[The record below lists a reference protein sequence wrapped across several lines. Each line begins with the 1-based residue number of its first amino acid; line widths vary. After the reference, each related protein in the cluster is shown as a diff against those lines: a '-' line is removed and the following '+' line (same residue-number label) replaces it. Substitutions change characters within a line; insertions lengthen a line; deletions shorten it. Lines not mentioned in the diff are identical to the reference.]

1 MLERE
6 FFLILSKKII
16 MNLILNFQILISG
29 IIIGIIFFQTAL
41 AAPIVFNNLN
51 KEQSRIYIRNI
62 FPKIFKT
69 NMSLS
74 LVFVVLNFIF
84 LTNETSTFIG
94 SITFIFSLICLLLIP
109 ATNYATDNGDKKKF
123 KLLHLASVLMTVVV
137 LIINFLWIF
146 FL

>member
-51 KEQSRIYIRNI
+51 KEQSRIYIKKELKPSR
-62 FPKIFKT
+62 
-69 NMSLS
+69 SL
-74 LVFVVLNFIF
+74 FNR
-84 LTNETSTFIG
+84 
-94 SITFIFSLICLLLIP
+94 SIS
-109 ATNYATDNGDKKKF
+109 K
-123 KLLHLASVLMTVVV
+123 MTG
-137 LIINFLWIF
+137 
-146 FL
+146 

>member
-69 NMSLS
+69 NMILS
-74 LVFVVLNFIF
+74 LVFLVLNFIF

-94 SITFIFSLICLLLIP
+94 SITFILSLICLLLIP
-109 ATNYATDNGDKKKF
+109 ATNYATDSGDKKKF
-123 KLLHLASVLMTVVV
+123 KILHSASVIMTVVV
-137 LIINFLWIF
+137 LIINILWIL

>member
-74 LVFVVLNFIF
+74 IVFLVLNFIF

-109 ATNYATDNGDKKKF
+109 PTNYATDSGDKKKF

>member
-74 LVFVVLNFIF
+74 IVFLVLNFIF

-109 ATNYATDNGDKKKF
+109 ATNDATDNGDKKKF

>member
-69 NMSLS
+69 NMSFS
-74 LVFVVLNFIF
+74 LVFLVLNFIF

-94 SITFIFSLICLLLIP
+94 SITFILSLICLLLIP
-109 ATNYATDNGDKKKF
+109 ATNYATDSGDKKKF
-123 KLLHLASVLMTVVV
+123 KLLHSASVIMTVAV
-137 LIINFLWIF
+137 LIINILWIL

>member
-74 LVFVVLNFIF
+74 LVFLVLNFIF
-84 LTNETSTFIG
+84 LNT
-94 SITFIFSLICLLLIP
+94 
-109 ATNYATDNGDKKKF
+109 
-123 KLLHLASVLMTVVV
+123 
-137 LIINFLWIF
+137 
-146 FL
+146 

>member
-69 NMSLS
+69 NMILS
-74 LVFVVLNFIF
+74 FVFLVLNFIF
-84 LTNETSTFIG
+84 LTSETSTFIG
-94 SITFIFSLICLLLIP
+94 YITFIFSLICLLLIP
-109 ATNYATDNGDKKKF
+109 ATNYATDRGDKKKF
-123 KLLHLASVLMTVVV
+123 KLLHLTSVIMTVVV
-137 LIINFLWIF
+137 LIINILWIL

>member
-1 MLERE
+1 
-6 FFLILSKKII
+6 

-74 LVFVVLNFIF
+74 IVFLVLNFIF

-94 SITFIFSLICLLLIP
+94 SITFILSLICLLLIP
-109 ATNYATDNGDKKKF
+109 ATNYATDSGDKKKF
-123 KLLHLASVLMTVVV
+123 KILHSASVIMTVVV
-137 LIINFLWIF
+137 LIINILWIL

>member
-51 KEQSRIYIRNI
+51 KEHSRIYIRNI
-62 FPKIFKT
+62 FPKFFKT
-69 NMSLS
+69 NRSLS
-74 LVFVVLNFIF
+74 VVLLVLNLIF

-94 SITFIFSLICLLLIP
+94 SITFILSLICLLLIP
-109 ATNYATDNGDKKKF
+109 ATNYATDSGDKKKF
-123 KLLHLASVLMTVVV
+123 KILHSASVIMTVVV
-137 LIINFLWIF
+137 LIINILWIL

>member
-1 MLERE
+1 
-6 FFLILSKKII
+6 

-74 LVFVVLNFIF
+74 LVFLVLNFIF

-94 SITFIFSLICLLLIP
+94 SITFILSLICLLLIP
-109 ATNYATDNGDKKKF
+109 ATNYATDSGDKKKF
-123 KLLHLASVLMTVVV
+123 KILHSASVIMTVVV
-137 LIINFLWIF
+137 LIINILWIL

>member
-1 MLERE
+1 MLESE

-41 AAPIVFNNLN
+41 AAPIIFNNLN

-74 LVFVVLNFIF
+74 LVFLVLNFIF

-94 SITFIFSLICLLLIP
+94 SITFILSLICLLLIP
-109 ATNYATDNGDKKKF
+109 ATNYATDSGDKKKF
-123 KLLHLASVLMTVVV
+123 KILHSASVIMTVVV
-137 LIINFLWIF
+137 LIINILWIL

>member
-74 LVFVVLNFIF
+74 IVFLVLNFIF

-109 ATNYATDNGDKKKF
+109 ATNYATDSGDKKKF
-123 KLLHLASVLMTVVV
+123 KILHSASVIMTVVV
-137 LIINFLWIF
+137 FIINILWVLFL
-146 FL
+146 

>member
-1 MLERE
+1 MIERE
-6 FFLILSKKII
+6 FFLILSKKNI

-74 LVFVVLNFIF
+74 LVFLVLNFIF

-94 SITFIFSLICLLLIP
+94 SITFILSLICLLLIP
-109 ATNYATDNGDKKKF
+109 ATNYATDSGDKKKF
-123 KLLHLASVLMTVVV
+123 KILHSASVIMTVVV
-137 LIINFLWIF
+137 LIINILWIL